1 MEKNGMFHLASWLKQ
16 NAEASDWKSHSQRNI
31 CKHPE
36 NIDVASTQYMKD
48 RKMNA
53 LPREEIKKTLLVFS
67 TLWLPVSFHLPFL
80 SWPAI
85 NLEGENGILS
95 ASYVRSVETFNC
107 ETNNVLFPYAPV
119 NVSPPKKKRKTWI
132 GFFVF
137 SRLLWTTQ
145 ANRCA

>member
-53 LPREEIKKTLLVFS
+53 LPREEIKKNPPGIFNPLTSRLLSSTLLV
-67 TLWLPVSFHLPFL
+67 L
-80 SWPAI
+80 
-85 NLEGENGILS
+85 
-95 ASYVRSVETFNC
+95 ASD
-107 ETNNVLFPYAPV
+107 
-119 NVSPPKKKRKTWI
+119 
-132 GFFVF
+132 
-137 SRLLWTTQ
+137 
-145 ANRCA
+145 